1 VVVSRA
7 SWPDELVLSGTLAT
21 VAGAVREAGV
31 RRTAVVFVGPALAA
45 EGFADSHLYSPARER
60 PAPA

>member
-1 VVVSRA
+1 VIA
-7 SWPDELVLSGTLAT
+7 GTLAT

-31 RRTAVVFVGPALAA
+31 RRTAIVFVGPALATA
-45 EGFADSHLYSPARER
+45 GFADSHLYSQARER